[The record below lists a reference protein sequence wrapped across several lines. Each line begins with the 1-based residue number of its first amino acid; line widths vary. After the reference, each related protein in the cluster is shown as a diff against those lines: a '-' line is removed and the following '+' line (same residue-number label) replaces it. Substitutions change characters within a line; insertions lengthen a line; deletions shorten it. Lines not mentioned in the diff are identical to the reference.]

1 MEITVNLP
9 DNVYRNVTELAVR
22 TSRRVDE
29 VIADKLQ
36 ADFSMENIDNEELV
50 AGWSDDDVL
59 ALANLKLPEAQ
70 SERMSELLDRQQA
83 GMITNVEK
91 SELEMYMEIY
101 NNSNL
106 RKSQGIVE
114 AAKRKLISSPKD
126 LK

>member
-114 AAKRKLISSPKD
+114 AARRKLISSPKD